1 MMPASPTATQPEP
14 VTRPEDVPL
23 HEDVRW
29 LAETLGRVIDRL
41 EGPDAFGAVEG
52 LRQACRDRRRGHP
65 DAATFATILERVAAL
80 PVDLSA
86 VTARAFT
93 LFFLCMIGQ
102 LVWVLK
108 VMPET
113 RGVPLEEM
121 ERELGIELSE
131 DDISGA
137 QSGPRGH

>member
-1 MMPASPTATQPEP
+1 MHRDYRPGRWSARSIDSSRRWPTAMSRGEAGTAIPPEP

-93 LFFLCMIGQ
+93 LFFLLIN
-102 LVWVLK
+102 
-108 VMPET
+108 
-113 RGVPLEEM
+113 
-121 ERELGIELSE
+121 
-131 DDISGA
+131 
-137 QSGPRGH
+137 